1 MEVRTIASKLIEK
14 FSQKRAVSFLEERGS
29 GKLEY
34 AVLSILLP
42 WSHNGS
48 SGSVAINYSISRA
61 GIVGNMS
68 LDKDHEFDIYIGSSI
83 DEAFRAVIRAL
94 WRTRIF
100 GSERTCKDK

>member
-1 MEVRTIASKLIEK
+1 MIVRTIANKLIEK

-29 GKLEY
+29 GKFEY

-68 LDKDHEFDIYIGSSI
+68 LEKDQEFDIYTGSSI
-83 DEAFRAVIRAL
+83 DEAYRAVIRAL
-94 WRTRIF
+94 WRTRTF
-100 GSERTCKDK
+100 GSERVYKEK